1 MNKTESNPNTGPKL
15 GNWRGA
21 TIERRLVR
29 PIGFIIPVA
38 RVEAQAGLYFVAFRS
53 DTHERLCTSA
63 CVLGGLGRCRA
74 TTT

>member
-1 MNKTESNPNTGPKL
+1 MNKTESNPNTDPKL
-15 GNWRGA
+15 GNWHGE

-38 RVEAQAGLYFVAFRS
+38 RVEASAELFGVAFRN
-53 DTHERLCTSA
+53 DMHGRLCTYA
-63 CVLGGLGRCRA
+63 CVLGGLGRCRG